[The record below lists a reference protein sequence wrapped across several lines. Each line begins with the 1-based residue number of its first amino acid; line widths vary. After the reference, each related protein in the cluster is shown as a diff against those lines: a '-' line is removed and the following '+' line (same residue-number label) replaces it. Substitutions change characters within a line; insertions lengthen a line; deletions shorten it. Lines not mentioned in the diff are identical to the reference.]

1 MTLQRQPGPGQT
13 PTLAEEIYRFL
24 EGEILSGRLE
34 GGTRL
39 VLRQIAEQVG
49 TSIIPVRDAINRLE
63 DVGLA
68 VSEPRKG
75 AVVKSY
81 STSELID
88 IYELRLL
95 IESEATRLAT
105 PRVTAEALAS
115 MEESLNDIADLIAE
129 GRPGDATLAEAA
141 LYRTLYEFSG
151 NSALNGVIEQLWKQ
165 SHLYRITAHLDDAE
179 QILYEVTEH
188 TVEAVKRGDPD
199 AAADSRRQGIRRSL
213 DRLTAA
219 DRG

>member
-1 MTLQRQPGPGQT
+1 MTTQPPAGLQQP

-24 EGEILSGRLE
+24 EGEILSGRIE

-75 AVVKSY
+75 AVVKAY
-81 STSELID
+81 STAELID

-95 IESEATRLAT
+95 IEAEATRLAT
-105 PRVTAEALAS
+105 PHVTGEALS
-115 MEESLNDIADLIAE
+115 GMEEALHEIAELIADE
-129 GRPGDATLAEAA
+129 RMGDATLAEAA
-141 LYRTLYEFSG
+141 LYRTLYGFSG
-151 NSALNGVIEQLWKQ
+151 NTALNAVIEQLWKQ
-165 SHLYRITAHLDDAE
+165 SHLYRITAHLEDAE
-179 QILYEVTEH
+179 QTLYEVTEH
-188 TVEAVKRGDPD
+188 TVEAVKSRDPD
-199 AAADSRRQGIRRSL
+199 AAARSRRRGIQRSL
-213 DRLTAA
+213 DNLTARE
-219 DRG
+219 RG